1 MHLLC
6 FQCYDEGLFL
16 IIGRKMNLEDE
27 GSVAHL
33 EQSPAELNT
42 GIAECPTQLVHGDC
56 WIVLDS
62 VSDRFRVNLK
72 LEGLSATGSIKI
84 KAGRHMVGALEN
96 AGVIAPG
103 ARLIESSS
111 GNLGVAL
118 SMICAARG
126 YAFTCVSDPNISPS
140 SARLIR
146 AYGAELIVVDQRD
159 ANGGYL
165 ATRIDLIREKLAADP
180 SLVWLNQYEN
190 LSNIEAHYESTGREI
205 LDRFPTPDYVFVG
218 AGTTGTLGGVSR
230 RIRQYAP
237 RTKIVAVDAVGSVT
251 FGGVP
256 GKRRIPGLGTSTP
269 PLIRAHS
276 SYDELLMVSETR
288 TLSVC
293 YEFARRGLLLGGST
307 GTVLAAIRQYESRIE
322 RNACI
327 VAISP
332 DMGDRYL
339 DTIYNE
345 EWCRSHFGRANI
357 EVTETGGIEFTNNFH
372 VNS

>member
-1 MHLLC
+1 
-6 FQCYDEGLFL
+6 
-16 IIGRKMNLEDE
+16 MNGKNE
-27 GSVAHL
+27 GSRALL
-33 EQSPAELNT
+33 ERSSTELDMK
-42 GIAECPTQLVHGDC
+42 IARCPTELVHGDC

-72 LEGLSATGSIKI
+72 IEGLSVTGSIKI
-84 KAGRHMVGALEN
+84 KAGRHMVNALEN

-103 ARLIESSS
+103 AKLIESSS

-126 YAFTCVSDPNISPS
+126 YDFTCISDPNISPS

-146 AYGAELIVVDQRD
+146 AYGAKLIVVDQRD

-165 ATRIDLIREKLAADP
+165 ATRIDLIREMLAADP

-190 LSNIEAHYESTGREI
+190 LSNVEAHYESTGREI
-205 LDRFPTPDYVFVG
+205 LDRFPKPDYVFVG
-218 AGTTGTLGGVSR
+218 VGTTGTLGGVSR
-230 RIRQYAP
+230 RIRQHAP
-237 RTKIVAVDAVGSVT
+237 CTKIVAVDAQGSVT
-251 FGGVP
+251 FGGLP

-269 PLIRAHS
+269 PPIRVHS
-276 SYDELLMVSETR
+276 RYDELLMVPEIQA
-288 TLSVC
+288 LSVC
-293 YEFARRGLLLGGST
+293 HEFARRGLLLGGST

-322 RNACI
+322 RDACV

-345 EWCRSHFGRANI
+345 DWCRSHFGQANLESVKGTEI
-357 EVTETGGIEFTNNFH
+357 ESTNNVH
-372 VNS
+372 VTREF